1 MTLRPYGQIDMIQ
14 LHWESIFCRILTTV
28 FAVVSFRTVWNCLK
42 YIYIYTYILYI
53 WWGSITR
60 NYGVFYYRITKL
72 NVWAPRDRIYIYI
85 YKGTDFFARHHRWLA
100 MADGWWLTID
110 GCDLYI
116 NTYHRYLA
124 MADGWW
130 VNFYGF
136 EIQPRYICL
145 MGPCFDRYV
154 NAQSLY

>member
-1 MTLRPYGQIDMIQ
+1 MIRLFNVRWPYGPDDSTALGKYFLSHINN
-14 LHWESIFCRILTTV
+14 SFCRGK
-28 FAVVSFRTVWNCLK
+28 FPNCLK

-53 WWGSITR
+53 WRGSIIR
-60 NYGVFYYRITKL
+60 NYGVLIIELL
-72 NVWAPRDRIYIYI
+72 NWMSELLEIVDIYIYI
-85 YKGTDFFARHHRWLA
+85 GTDFFARHHRWLA

-154 NAQSLY
+154 NAQFLY

>member
-1 MTLRPYGQIDMIQ
+1 MFDDPTALMIQ
-14 LHWESIFCRILTTV
+14 LHWESIFCPILTTV
-28 FAVVSFRTVWNCLK
+28 FAVVSFRTVWN
-42 YIYIYTYILYI
+42 IYIYTYILYI
-53 WWGSITR
+53 WWGSIIR
-60 NYGVFYYRITKL
+60 NYGVLIIELL
-72 NVWAPRDRIYIYI
+72 NWMSELLEIVDIYIYI
-85 YKGTDFFARHHRWLA
+85 YIGTDFFARHHRWLA

-154 NAQSLY
+154 NAQFLY